1 MEKGD
6 KIVRGLVG
14 ESDRIWRENVPATD
28 PNWKSS
34 GGPEVCR
41 QWRMMIKK
49 LEFPT
54 ESVFF
59 GQYRSVFFGI
69 YKYYTGD
76 KIGQYIVLYVTTIK
90 YVIW

>member
-1 MEKGD
+1 MLVVERSLH
-6 KIVRGLVG
+6 ILVEVRVWLV
-14 ESDRIWRENVPATD
+14 
-28 PNWKSS
+28 
-34 GGPEVCR
+34 
-41 QWRMMIKK
+41 
-49 LEFPT
+49 EFPT

-90 YVIW
+90 YVI